1 MHQLLSC
8 IFYERERKLEFST
21 GDEMETHVPKHVGFL
36 LVCCM
41 HTHTLEMCELAVD
54 SEVHFYDTFC
64 FSFIFYAVGWL
75 VASQPISHFYYLS
88 PIVMTPSGEIA

>member
-54 SEVHFYDTFC
+54 
-64 FSFIFYAVGWL
+64 
-75 VASQPISHFYYLS
+75 
-88 PIVMTPSGEIA
+88 